1 MKKIRL
7 SEYKDTSLKDGYEL
21 NSTEKYVLIEMESEL
36 KMQNAI
42 LSAFQ
47 IMGTPPAL
55 VNYHAWLHENGFNV
69 ECPNPTND
77 FVSSFYGVKPLWKTD
92 FSQGI
97 VVKIDGDDDFYIVME
112 CSKKN
117 KGYKNTKVI
126 LTLGGCL

>member
-1 MKKIRL
+1 M

-21 NSTEKYVLIEMESEL
+21 NSTEKYVLIETESEL

-47 IMGTPPAL
+47 IMGTPAL
-55 VNYHAWLHENGFNV
+55 VNYHAWLHKNGFNV
-69 ECPNPTND
+69 ACLNSTND

-97 VVKIDGDDDFYIVME
+97 VVKIDDDF
-112 CSKKN
+112 
-117 KGYKNTKVI
+117 
-126 LTLGGCL
+126 